1 MTIIEVSLRPA
12 QVSPIAMRQAW
23 IDNLRVAVIAGVIV
37 VHVASAYVLDIDW
50 YYEERTT
57 SAATEIGVA
66 ATILPAALFAM
77 GILFLV
83 AGLLTQRSLAARGAR
98 AFLRARLVR
107 LAVPLVVYTL
117 LIGPLTSVIGARA
130 EGDPAAHDIG
140 SLFIAEVRQ
149 FDTGPLWF
157 VAALLTFSFAYAAWR
172 QFRPAP
178 AVRGSLRPSHL
189 IAAGAVIVIGSLLV
203 RLVWPLTSDSPFN
216 LNLWEWPQMAT
227 LFALGT
233 LAGARGWLEPVPA
246 WIRRMCA
253 RAAIVGLIGLLTL
266 VGAVSLTGDP
276 DAFTGGWNLQAIA
289 APAVEATIAIAM
301 SLWTFA
307 WFTRH
312 CNHDGPLARSLG
324 RASFAAYIV
333 HAPVIVLLSA
343 ALSSIAIVAELKFIT
358 VAASGIA
365 TSFTVGWLATRV
377 RPRTAV
383 L

>member
-1 MTIIEVSLRPA
+1 VTVIDVSLRPA
-12 QVSPIAMRQAW
+12 QVSPRAMRQAW
-23 IDNLRVAVIAGVIV
+23 IDNLRVTVIAGVILM
-37 VHVASAYVLDIDW
+37 HVASAYVLDIDW

-83 AGLLTQRSLAARGAR
+83 AGLLTQRSLAAKGAR
-98 AFLRARLVR
+98 VFLRARLLR
-107 LAVPLVVYTL
+107 LAVPLVLYTL

-130 EGDPAAHDIG
+130 EGDPAADDIG

-149 FDTGPLWF
+149 LDTGPLWF
-157 VAALLTFSFAYAAWR
+157 VAALLTFSLAYTAWR

-178 AVRGSLRPSHL
+178 PLPGSLRPSHL
-189 IAAGAVIVIGSLLV
+189 IAAGTVIVIGSFFV

-216 LNLWEWPQMAT
+216 LNLWEWPQMAM

-233 LAGARGWLEPVPA
+233 MAGARGWLEPVPA
-246 WIRRMCA
+246 WIRRTCA
-253 RAAIVGLIGLLTL
+253 RAAIVGLTGLLTL

-307 WFTRH
+307 WFARH
-312 CNHDGPLARSLG
+312 GNHDGPLARSLG
-324 RASFAAYIV
+324 RASFAAYIF

-343 ALSSIAIVAELKFIT
+343 ALSSIAIVAELKFIA
-358 VAASGIA
+358 VAASGVA
-365 TSFTVGWLATRV
+365 TSFTLGWLATRA
-377 RPRTAV
+377 RPLTAV